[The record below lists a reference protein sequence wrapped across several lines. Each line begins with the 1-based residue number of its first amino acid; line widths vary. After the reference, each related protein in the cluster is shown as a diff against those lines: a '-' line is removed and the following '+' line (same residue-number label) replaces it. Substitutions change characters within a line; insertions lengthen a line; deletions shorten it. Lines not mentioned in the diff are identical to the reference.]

1 MVVKKVDNVEI
12 LLDSNSFASYK
23 IEGDK
28 IAQIPFSSEEVQ
40 KVFAEMEDNKGF
52 QESAINL
59 LSQPKDIPTSV
70 DKDALLSIVNATPY
84 SGRIK
89 QIDGGLSVLL
99 TSSDGDNNF
108 FWAAENP
115 NIRTYRPIE
124 AFGRNGD
131 WRIFNTYAS
140 VTVPY
145 FQSYFDYLRSEG
157 KSLTEETLLLILK
170 SGTSFNIK
178 KEVVRLEPPIATT
191 SRYTPKIYNDI
202 AYLVN
207 RTNPRESF
215 KLSDTG
221 KLVKAN
227 ISPANAATILGGAL
241 PATQAATPAP
251 APAPAP
257 APVSVSS
264 KVTYAADTFF
274 DFNKSVIKPEAK
286 AKLDDLVDKIKAI
299 NLEVIIA
306 VGHTDAVGSDVYNQ
320 KLSMRRSN
328 AVKAYLISKG
338 VDKTRIYTEGKGEK
352 QPVADNGTKEGRA
365 KNRRVEIEVVGAR
378 KN

>member
-1 MVVKKVDNVEI
+1 MKRTQILAIALFTLAFANLSNAGVVNNWLSASGEVWKNASGECWRNASWTPATAAPGCDGAIVEEPKM
-12 LLDSNSFASYK
+12 AP
-23 IEGDK
+23 
-28 IAQIPFSSEEVQ
+28 APAPVAPPAPQV
-40 KVFAEMEDNKGF
+40 
-52 QESAINL
+52 ESA
-59 LSQPKDIPTSV
+59 
-70 DKDALLSIVNATPY
+70 
-84 SGRIK
+84 
-89 QIDGGLSVLL
+89 
-99 TSSDGDNNF
+99 
-108 FWAAENP
+108 
-115 NIRTYRPIE
+115 
-124 AFGRNGD
+124 
-131 WRIFNTYAS
+131 
-140 VTVPY
+140 
-145 FQSYFDYLRSEG
+145 
-157 KSLTEETLLLILK
+157 
-170 SGTSFNIK
+170 
-178 KEVVRLEPPIATT
+178 PP
-191 SRYTPKIYNDI
+191 
-202 AYLVN
+202 V
-207 RTNPRESF
+207 
-215 KLSDTG
+215 
-221 KLVKAN
+221 
-227 ISPANAATILGGAL
+227 
-241 PATQAATPAP
+241 TQAAPP